1 MDYTLHI
8 IQVDTEQTWAGTNKT
23 TVPPVIAFNE
33 NLSFT
38 EQIHQEKCKH
48 DPDLLP
54 WLSGI
59 GGWGDYDPGE

>member
-1 MDYTLHI
+1 M
-8 IQVDTEQTWAGTNKT
+8 
-23 TVPPVIAFNE
+23 PPVIAFNE

-54 WLSGI
+54 WLSGMGV
-59 GGWGDYDPGE
+59 GGYDPGESGHEGGGCNANLIMT